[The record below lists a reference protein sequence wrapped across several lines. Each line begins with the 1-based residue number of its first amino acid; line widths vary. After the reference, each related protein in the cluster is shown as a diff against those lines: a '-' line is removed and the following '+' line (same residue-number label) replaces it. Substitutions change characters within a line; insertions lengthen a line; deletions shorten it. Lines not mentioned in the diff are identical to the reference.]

1 MYIKEGRVLTL
12 LSLAAFTSILPF
24 ELTYYFSYSFLY
36 SNDIYSLTENAVYI
50 FKWDYGNLVYRN
62 NRYSLLLNL
71 NNASLLTGEFIFLY
85 GYGFFSGFSAYSL
98 TLDYFTTPGIRF
110 YFYRS
115 PSDSYSDLIQ
125 KGLFFSYDF
134 YLDNA
139 TKNRSFVKFALLED
153 YNKNCLSAFI
163 YYYSH
168 SFSTFFSSQYFF
180 DPNLIKV
187 ADVSLNDPLNFFFAM
202 DYKLFL
208 NSKTPLLHLATETKV
223 FYIMDNYYFLNYM
236 IYISLN
242 KILCLNYIHKEVYEP
257 AEFYLKPSDNTR
269 VLLFFK
275 NLALSLT
282 YRAYKYSYADDFYYF
297 EFNIDKFKFFDKFL
311 TLLFYLYFPFD
322 EEGILDEQTYFSL
335 TLNFALSK
343 KLDLIFKFSDK
354 AFERYLYRLQ
364 LVFKDYI
371 LPLSGKYRSEAS
383 SKGDAEAGKD
393 KIRIKTGLEFYYND
407 SYTYTYFSL
416 PQFSSYDSYDY
427 YLYAQNFGSG
437 FFLFFQSDYLKIG
450 TKFYLSFT
458 DNEIVRLYAYF
469 GLVYIL

>member
-1 MYIKEGRVLTL
+1 
-12 LSLAAFTSILPF
+12 
-24 ELTYYFSYSFLY
+24 
-36 SNDIYSLTENAVYI
+36 
-50 FKWDYGNLVYRN
+50 
-62 NRYSLLLNL
+62 
-71 NNASLLTGEFIFLY
+71 
-85 GYGFFSGFSAYSL
+85 
-98 TLDYFTTPGIRF
+98 
-110 YFYRS
+110 
-115 PSDSYSDLIQ
+115 
-125 KGLFFSYDF
+125 
-134 YLDNA
+134 
-139 TKNRSFVKFALLED
+139 
-153 YNKNCLSAFI
+153 
-163 YYYSH
+163 
-168 SFSTFFSSQYFF
+168 
-180 DPNLIKV
+180 
-187 ADVSLNDPLNFFFAM
+187 
-202 DYKLFL
+202 
-208 NSKTPLLHLATETKV
+208 
-223 FYIMDNYYFLNYM
+223 
-236 IYISLN
+236 N

-257 AEFYLKPSDNTR
+257 AEFYLKPSDNIR

-322 EEGILDEQTYFSL
+322 EEGILDERTYFSL

-364 LVFKDYI
+364 LVFKDYV

-393 KIRIKTGLEFYYND
+393 KIRIKTGFEFYYND
-407 SYTYTYFSL
+407 SPIYTYFSL